1 MGVPAIKDVKNR
13 RYLHTLAHPCAD
25 RCVIRSDERL
35 RLTLIPMALVKR
47 TYMTDDL
54 DGSED
59 AVSTISIA
67 LDKVSYEIDLSAAN
81 EARLRDK
88 LARFVDAATEVKS
101 KPTPRRGQKS
111 AAVAST
117 RPDKEQ
123 TQAIR
128 EWARANGHKVSDR
141 GRISAAIQAAF
152 GAAH

>member
-1 MGVPAIKDVKNR
+1 M
-13 RYLHTLAHPCAD
+13 AH
-25 RCVIRSDERL
+25 V
-35 RLTLIPMALVKR
+35 TR
-47 TYMTDDL
+47 TYLTDDL
-54 DGSED
+54 DGSEGD
-59 AVSTISIA
+59 VTTVQIA
-67 LDKVSYEIDLSAAN
+67 LDSISYEIDLSAAN

-88 LARFVDAATEVKS
+88 LAKYVDAATEVKI
-101 KPTPRRGQKS
+101 KPAARRGRKP
-111 AAVAST
+111 AAVANT